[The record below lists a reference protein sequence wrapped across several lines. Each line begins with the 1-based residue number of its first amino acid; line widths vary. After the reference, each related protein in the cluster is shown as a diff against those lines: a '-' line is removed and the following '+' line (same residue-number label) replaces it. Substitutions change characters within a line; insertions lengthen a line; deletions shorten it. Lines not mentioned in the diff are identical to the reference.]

1 MHSLREQN
9 TLIYLKERGHVL
21 LDEYITYDM
30 RTNKRYE
37 KRSRAYAELAK
48 KLHTDIEFA
57 HFTNMTT
64 TEEVQH
70 AIKCIEQMIVDIKQA
85 NDDRIKY
92 ACAPREVVQHE
103 LTKIKE
109 SRHQTDITI
118 KPIMKSRLSKREADP
133 MVTLRNEKIVKD
145 YLAGRPI
152 DEICAEYYV
161 SEHTVNTVTRGA
173 RQSRMQVKEN
183 TQTVVEK
190 IVEKMVE
197 KKQSDYTIVK
207 GTSITGLMATVNMS
221 LAAGYTAIG
230 GVFQFSEKDI
240 VRSGIVNYYF
250 AQTLVK

>member
-1 MHSLREQN
+1 MLSTREQN
-9 TLIYLKERGHVL
+9 TLVYFKERGHVL

-30 RTNKRYE
+30 RTKKRYE
-37 KRSRAYAELAK
+37 KRSNAYAVLATK
-48 KLHTDIEFA
+48 MCTDIASA

-64 TEEVQH
+64 IDEVQY

-85 NDDRIKY
+85 NDDRLKY
-92 ACAPREVVQHE
+92 ACAPREVVQAE

-109 SRHQTDITI
+109 SRIPTFT
-118 KPIMKSRLSKREADP
+118 PIQQSMKQRLSKREADP
-133 MVTLRNEKIVKD
+133 MVALRNEKIVKD

-161 SEHTVNTVTRGA
+161 SEHTVNTVTRTA
-173 RQSRMQVKEN
+173 RQNRVQVKE
-183 TQTVVEK
+183 TVQTVVEK
-190 IVEKMVE
+190 LIE

-207 GTSITGLMATVNMS
+207 STTLSNLMNTVNTS

-240 VRSGIVNYYF
+240 VHSGVINYYF